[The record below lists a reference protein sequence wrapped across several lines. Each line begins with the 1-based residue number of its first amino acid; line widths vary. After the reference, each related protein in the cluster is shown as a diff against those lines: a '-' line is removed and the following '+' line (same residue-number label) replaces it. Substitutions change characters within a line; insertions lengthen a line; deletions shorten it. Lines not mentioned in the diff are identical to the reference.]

1 MVKGRTR
8 LTLAPPSLFD
18 TVKLDLSPQIISCF
32 PNLRKPHYVS
42 NWVLFDAEIF
52 LFLSVYNVYMFYQ
65 VCFIFIALVGA
76 KYF

>member
-1 MVKGRTR
+1 M
-8 LTLAPPSLFD
+8 F
-18 TVKLDLSPQIISCF
+18 
-32 PNLRKPHYVS
+32 S